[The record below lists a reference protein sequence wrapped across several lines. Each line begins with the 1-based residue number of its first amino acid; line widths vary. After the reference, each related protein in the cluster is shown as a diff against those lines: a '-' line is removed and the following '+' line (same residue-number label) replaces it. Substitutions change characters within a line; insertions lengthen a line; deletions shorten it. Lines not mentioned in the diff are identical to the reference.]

1 MNIPRDIKPITY
13 PKSRTADLLK
23 QIDETCE
30 PIIITKNSKPKAA
43 LQDSE
48 SIQNPYFTLF
58 RRGAVLFLNWK
69 KSKSCLINIKY
80 GITRNMENKSP

>member
-23 QIDETCE
+23 QIDETRE

-48 SIQNPYFTLF
+48 SIHNPHFALF

-80 GITRNMENKSP
+80 DITRNMENKSP

>member
-23 QIDETCE
+23 QIDETRE

-58 RRGAVLFLNWK
+58 RRGVVLFLNWK
-69 KSKSCLINIKY
+69 KSKSCLINP
-80 GITRNMENKSP
+80 TS